1 MNLKLKNFSFWDRAV
16 QPRRDSR
23 YRCHVLSGWSL
34 DGTKLDALSSFSLCK
49 RGLSLPHFQFGMGR
63 LRRELSRS
71 HTGMW
76 REEGCF
82 LIFVPVHTT
91 PVSANSECSQSQVNL
106 QGSTITWGRE
116 EKPEKEQ
123 RNRDASGPSDRKR
136 KDLSVSAY

>member
-1 MNLKLKNFSFWDRAV
+1 ML
-16 QPRRDSR
+16 
-23 YRCHVLSGWSL
+23 
-34 DGTKLDALSSFSLCK
+34 
-49 RGLSLPHFQFGMGR
+49 HFQFGTGR

-91 PVSANSECSQSQVNL
+91 PVSDNFECSQSQVKNR

-123 RNRDASGPSDRKR
+123 RDRDASGPSDRKR
-136 KDLSVSAY
+136 KDLSISADQQEGRKQQRQACEDGTGYAEVRAFPAWLD